1 MHMLVEQDKKTSAK
15 TKQAQHQSKH
25 ASKPLTASALSNCL
39 YINMPVDRPWCP
51 SGLSRNVSNSS

>member
-25 ASKPLTASALSNCL
+25 ASKPLTASAGGGETGSMYVLS
-39 YINMPVDRPWCP
+39 YEVRWYVHI
-51 SGLSRNVSNSS
+51 